1 MYFEKITE
9 KQYKKDL
16 GYEDINLV
24 EDDLLEYIKEEYF
37 DIPFPERKTKG
48 SAGYDFALPFSIDLE
63 PHETIK
69 IPTGIRWVTEDFE
82 NDIVL
87 IIYPRSGLG
96 FKYQLGLAN
105 TVGVIDS
112 DYFNSDS
119 EGHIIIKL
127 VNNGDKPMHLNKGD
141 CFVQGIITPFLK
153 TDGELDNYNE
163 RHGGMGS
170 TDKDIKAEKAQ
181 QIK

>member
-1 MYFEKITE
+1 MYFEKVKRE
-9 KQYKKDL
+9 QYNNDC
-16 GYEDINLV
+16 GYEDVELV
-24 EDDLLEYIKEEYF
+24 NDDLLDPIMNEYI
-37 DIPFPERKTKG
+37 DIKLPTRATKG
-48 SAGYDFALPFSIDLE
+48 SAGYDFSLPFSIQLE
-63 PHETIK
+63 PNETIK

-87 IIYPRSGLG
+87 MIYPRSGLG

-112 DYFNSDS
+112 DYFNSDN

-170 TDKDIKAEKAQ
+170 TDKDIRAEKAQ